1 MMHNQDRLSPRNI
14 ATSLR
19 ASLKAT
25 FSPATAGL
33 LQEAVK
39 PDPNFGIIASI
50 LKLDPALATAILSL
64 VNSPYYGQTSK
75 ISDLQRA
82 AIILGDN
89 EILRIALSLSL
100 QKNLNTILEK
110 NGFDTFANWRVI
122 IWAALGAELIARRL
136 APEEAETAY
145 LCALVKDLS
154 LLLYAATFPEYLL
167 PRLKQPDFVNTG
179 PSFMSWQDHIPE
191 DHSALTAELLRQW
204 NFPEP
209 MIAAITAH
217 HDLEHVFDHPPLT
230 QAVIL
235 GTRWAEA
242 EFRADPSPDS
252 LNQLSFL
259 LAKAKVLPPEGMDA
273 LRGECATLFAEL
285 SRAMNIKD
293 LDPEDRFYA
302 YSLQSIQ
309 DFHHQAKEIEG
320 LTGGNA
326 AIAACIGRHLR
337 WNWDCRNADV
347 IVHAPANNHWER
359 FVIND
364 HGAHGPDIAPCLEKL
379 TVASDLTFPLEAEGR
394 VIGELRLGDRPD
406 ANGAKAEIALY
417 TRLLARSI
425 RQQASTV
432 GQLEIKAELL
442 DILPTGVALLDATGQ
457 ILRIN
462 PTFSRFLNGAKDLTE
477 RLGLHRDQNQAR
489 QAVQGWHNFLQD
501 PSMDNHCA
509 IHCPLGPGN
518 ANAAPSFS
526 MTGYKIRQ
534 NSQTNIMVLVQDL
547 AEIRVL
553 EVEALRQRDFLN
565 TLLASMQDLVLTTD
579 KTGTITFASGRHAPF
594 LIGRNLFKLTRPANM
609 QEDSWDMEFLEQS
622 QAALEVQIVL
632 DDEHLQL
639 ELIFSRLCFGTDYG
653 IIVGRNISAIRR
665 LERKIR
671 EQALFDSLTQVFNRH
686 HLTPLLDRE
695 ILRSRRTEA
704 PLGLIFFD
712 IDKFKLFNDTHGHHG
727 GDKALQELGQLLR
740 SVLRKGLD
748 FPCRFGGD
756 EFVVIASN
764 STDANLLAIAERIQK
779 EFSVLHQN
787 QVTLSIG
794 MSMLEPEDSSQSLLE
809 RCDKANYQAKAQGGN
824 AIVRLQINPH
834 P

>member
-1 MMHNQDRLSPRNI
+1 MPNQDRLPSRNL

-25 FSPATAGL
+25 FSPATAQL

-39 PDPNFGIIASI
+39 SEPNFGVIASI

-75 ISDLQRA
+75 ISDVQRA

-100 QKNLNTILEK
+100 QKNLNAILQK
-110 NGFDTFANWRVI
+110 NGFDTFANWRII

-145 LCALVKDLS
+145 ICALVKDLS
-154 LLLYAATFPEYLL
+154 LLLYAANFPEHLL
-167 PRLKQPDFVNTG
+167 PHLKQPDFVNTG
-179 PSFMSWQDHIPE
+179 PTFMSWQDHLPE
-191 DHSALTAELLRQW
+191 DHSSLTAELLTQW
-204 NFPEP
+204 SFPEP

-217 HDLEHVFDHPPLT
+217 HDLEHVFDYPPLT

-242 EFRADPSPDS
+242 EFRTDPAPDS

-259 LAKAKVLPPEGMDA
+259 LAKAGALPPEGMDG
-273 LRGECATLFAEL
+273 LRRQCATLFAEL
-285 SRAMNIKD
+285 STAMNVKD
-293 LDPEDRFYA
+293 LDPEDRLYA
-302 YSLQSIQ
+302 HSLQSIQ

-337 WNWDCRNADV
+337 WNWGCRKAE
-347 IVHAPANNHWER
+347 IILHAPANRLWER
-359 FVIND
+359 FVLND
-364 HGAHGPDIAPCLEKL
+364 AGVHGPDIAPSIEKL
-379 TVASDLTFPLEAEGR
+379 RTFSDSAFPLESEGH
-394 VIGELRLGDRPD
+394 VVGELRLNDG
-406 ANGAKAEIALY
+406 NESFLAEATIY

-425 RQQASTV
+425 RHQASTV

-442 DILPTGVALLDATGQ
+442 DILPTGVALLDTQGR
-457 ILRIN
+457 ILRAN
-462 PTFSRFLNGAKDLTE
+462 PTFTDFLGEAGQLED
-477 RLGLHRDQNQAR
+477 RLAQHRNPEQAR
-489 QAVQGWHNFLQD
+489 QAVQGWRDFLRD
-501 PSMDNHCA
+501 PSQGGHCA

-518 ANAAPSFS
+518 APAASSFS
-526 MTGYKIRQ
+526 LAGYKISHG
-534 NSQTNIMVLVQDL
+534 SQTTILAMVQDL

-553 EVEALRQRDFLN
+553 EFEALHQRDFLN
-565 TLLASMQDLVLTTD
+565 TLLGSMQDLVLTTD
-579 KTGTITFASGRHAPF
+579 KNGTITFASGRHNAF
-594 LIGRNLFKLTRPANM
+594 LTGRNFFRLTRPMNE
-609 QEDSWDMEFLEQS
+609 QEESWDMEFLERS
-622 QAALEVQIVL
+622 PSAVEVQIVL

-639 ELIFSRLCFGTDYG
+639 ELVFSRFSFGTDYG
-653 IIVGRNISAIRR
+653 LIVGRNISTIRR

-686 HLTPLLDRE
+686 HLQPLLDRE
-695 ILRSRRTEA
+695 MSRAKRTDT

-727 GDKALQELGQLLR
+727 GDKALKELGQLLR
-740 SVLRKGLD
+740 RILRKGLD

-756 EFVVIASN
+756 EFVVISSN
-764 STDANLLAIAERIQK
+764 STVDSLLTIAERIQK
-779 EFSVLHQN
+779 EFSILHHE

-824 AIVRLQINPH
+824 AIVRLQTDQNL
-834 P
+834 

>member
-1 MMHNQDRLSPRNI
+1 MPNADRLPPRNL

-25 FSPATAGL
+25 FSPATAQL

-39 PDPNFGIIASI
+39 PEPNFGVIASI
-50 LKLDPALATAILSL
+50 LKLDPALATAILTL

-110 NGFDTFANWRVI
+110 NGFDTYANWRII
-122 IWAALGAELIARRL
+122 IWAAQGAELIAKRL
-136 APEEAETAY
+136 APGQEEAAY

-154 LLLYAATFPEYLL
+154 LLLYAATFPEHLL
-167 PRLKQPDFVNTG
+167 PGLKQPDFVNTG
-179 PSFMSWQDHIPE
+179 PTFMAWQDHLPE
-191 DHSALTAELLRQW
+191 DHSALTAELLKQW
-204 NFPEP
+204 NFPEH

-242 EFRADPSPDS
+242 EFRTDPSPDS
-252 LNQLSFL
+252 LTQLSYL

-273 LRGECATLFAEL
+273 LRKECATLFAEM
-285 SRAMNIKD
+285 SEAMNIED

-302 YSLQSIQ
+302 HSLQSIQ

-337 WNWDCRNADV
+337 WNWDFRNAEL
-347 IVHAPANNHWER
+347 ILHAPTNKHWER
-359 FVIND
+359 YLVND
-364 HGAHGPDIAPCLEKL
+364 SGVHGPDIAPTPEKL
-379 TVASDLTFPLEAEGR
+379 RSPSGLSFPFETDGVL
-394 VIGELRLGDRPD
+394 VGELRLGDVCAQARN
-406 ANGAKAEIALY
+406 ASEVALY
-417 TRLLARSI
+417 ARLLGRSI
-425 RQQASTV
+425 RRQTSTV
-432 GQLEIKAELL
+432 GQLEVKAELL
-442 DILPTGVALLDATGQ
+442 DILPAGVALLDADGN
-457 ILRIN
+457 IIKAN
-462 PTFSRFLNGAKDLTE
+462 PTFARFLGSKLRLEDRLDQGNGLA
-477 RLGLHRDQNQAR
+477 GQAT
-489 QAVQGWHNFLQD
+489 QGWRAFLDD
-501 PSMDNHCA
+501 PSQDSHCA

-518 ANAAPSFS
+518 SQTPSF
-526 MTGYKIRQ
+526 TLTCYKIRQ
-534 NSQTNIMVLVQDL
+534 DSRTNILAMVQDL
-547 AEIRVL
+547 SEIRVL
-553 EVEALRQRDFLN
+553 EFEALHQRDFLN
-565 TLLASMQDLVLTTD
+565 TLLSSMQDLVLATD
-579 KTGTITFASGRHAPF
+579 KNGNITFASGRHGRF
-594 LIGRNLFKLTRPANM
+594 LTGRNLFGLTRPMNE
-609 QEDSWDMEFLEQS
+609 QEEAWDMDFLEQCRS
-622 QAALEVQIVL
+622 AVEVQIVL

-639 ELIFSRLCFGTDYG
+639 ELVFSRFSYGNDYG
-653 IIVGRNISAIRR
+653 LVVGRNISTIRR

-686 HLTPLLDRE
+686 HLTPLLERE
-695 ILRSRRTEA
+695 ISRARRTNS

-727 GDKALQELGQLLR
+727 GDKALQDLGHLLR
-740 SVLRKGLD
+740 KILRKGLD

-756 EFVVIASN
+756 EFVIISSN
-764 STDANLLAIAERIQK
+764 STVTNLLTIAERIQK
-779 EFSVLHQN
+779 EFSTLHN
-787 QVTLSIG
+787 GLVTLSIG
-794 MSMLEPEDSSQSLLE
+794 LSMLEPEESSQSLLE
-809 RCDKANYQAKAQGGN
+809 RCDKANYQAKGQGGN
-824 AIVRLQINPH
+824 AIVHLQATTLP
-834 P
+834 

>member
-1 MMHNQDRLSPRNI
+1 MHNQDRLSPRNL

-39 PDPNFGIIASI
+39 PEPNFGIIASI

-64 VNSPYYGQTSK
+64 VNSPYYGQASK

-100 QKNLNTILEK
+100 QKNLNAILEK
-110 NGFDTFANWRVI
+110 NGFDTFANWRII
-122 IWAALGAELIARRL
+122 IWAAIGAELIARRL

-154 LLLYAATFPEYLL
+154 LLLYAATFPEHLL
-167 PRLKQPDFVNTG
+167 PRLMQPDFVNTG
-179 PSFMSWQDHIPE
+179 PNFMSWQDHIPE
-191 DHSALTAELLRQW
+191 DHSALTADLLTQW

-217 HDLEHVFDHPPLT
+217 HDLEHVFDYPPLT
-230 QAVIL
+230 QAVIF

-242 EFRADPSPDS
+242 EFRSDPSPDS

-259 LAKAKVLPPEGMDA
+259 LAKANVLPPEGMDA
-273 LRGECATLFAEL
+273 LRGECAALFAEL
-285 SRAMNIKD
+285 SGAMNIKD

-302 YSLQSIQ
+302 HSLQSIQ

-337 WNWDCRNADV
+337 WNWNCRKVDV
-347 IVHAPANNHWER
+347 ILHASANKHWER

-364 HGAHGPDIAPCLEKL
+364 HGVHGPDIAPTLEKL
-379 TVASDLTFPLEAEGR
+379 TAPSDATFPLEVEGR
-394 VIGELRLGDRPD
+394 VSGELHLRDMPD
-406 ANGAKAEIALY
+406 SSRAKAEITLY
-417 TRLLARSI
+417 ARLLARSI
-425 RQQASTV
+425 RRQTSTV

-442 DILPTGVALLDATGQ
+442 DILPAGVALLDAQGR
-457 ILRIN
+457 ILKAN
-462 PTFSRFLNGAKDLTE
+462 PTFSRFLNGAGHLEE
-477 RLGLHRDQNQAR
+477 RLALNKDRKQAD
-489 QAVQGWHNFLQD
+489 QAVRGWRKFLQD
-501 PSMDNHCA
+501 ASMDNHCA
-509 IHCPLGPGN
+509 IHCPLGPG
-518 ANAAPSFS
+518 ANGPASSFS
-526 MTGYKIRQ
+526 LSGYRIRQ
-534 NSQTNIMVLVQDL
+534 GSQTNIMVLVQDL

-553 EVEALRQRDFLN
+553 EFEALHQRDFLN

-579 KTGTITFASGRHAPF
+579 ESGTITFASGRHAPF
-594 LIGRNLFKLTRPANM
+594 LVGRNLFKLTRPTDM
-609 QEDSWDMEFLEQS
+609 QEESWDMEFLEQS
-622 QAALEVQIVL
+622 QTALEVQIVL

-639 ELIFSRLCFGTDYG
+639 ELVFSRFSFGSDYG
-653 IIVGRNISAIRR
+653 IIVGRNISTIRR

-671 EQALFDSLTQVFNRH
+671 EQALFDALTQVYNRH

-695 ILRSRRTEA
+695 ISRSRRTDA

-740 SVLRKGLD
+740 RVLRKGLD

-764 STDANLLAIAERIQK
+764 STDAHLLTIAERIQK
-779 EFSVLHQN
+779 EFSILHHN
-787 QVTLSIG
+787 HVTLSIG
-794 MSMLEPEDSSQSLLE
+794 LSMLEPEDSSQSLLE

-824 AIVRLQINPH
+824 AIVRLQTNQH